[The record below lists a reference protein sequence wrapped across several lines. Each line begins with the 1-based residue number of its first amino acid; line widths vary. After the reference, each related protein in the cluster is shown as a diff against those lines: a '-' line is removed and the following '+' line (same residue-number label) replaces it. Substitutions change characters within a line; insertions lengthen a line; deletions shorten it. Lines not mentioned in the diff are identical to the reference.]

1 MAFTGVSFAAGV
13 AVGWVC
19 GSARVGGGGG
29 VVMVVAVVAMGAG
42 GGGGGLVAA
51 LAAGK
56 VCVVVPRSAMILLF
70 PSAIFALTAG
80 RRRRGL
86 WLGTGVGHF
95 GLGFEL
101 LGEGREWKGVGME
114 EGGGWRGAGLE
125 GRWKWYGMVGGKGWD
140 CVWFK
145 SGYLLVG

>member
-1 MAFTGVSFAAGV
+1 MAFAADQGGLSFAAGV

-29 VVMVVAVVAMGAG
+29 VVMVVAVVAMVAGG

-56 VCVVVPRSAMILLF
+56 VCVVVPRSARILLF
-70 PSAIFALTAG
+70 PSALTAA
-80 RRRRGL
+80 RRTRGL
-86 WLGTGVGHF
+86 GLGTGVGHS

-101 LGEGREWKGVGME
+101 LGERREWKGVGME

-125 GRWKWYGMVGGKGWD
+125 GRWKWYGMVGGKGRE
-140 CVWFK
+140 CVWVK
-145 SGYLLVG
+145 SGYL